1 MKKILLVLVA
11 SFSFLSAQTHIVPEG
26 FSGISVSFK
35 HDQNVDFFGEGKFL
49 RDSYENAIGF
59 GYIYNGTVGIDLAYG
74 YSLNNKKDVYNFN
87 LPDGDSSS
95 ENENF
100 NFVENFRSENAN
112 VGDKTFSFG
121 LTYYLNESQTLFEQN
136 LPINLSLGL
145 RYGTKNYSSDAL
157 KFLNQDFYGKYYAF
171 EFGAYKEIETNA
183 SFFMIPRIKLGISSE
198 KNIFNAVDEAT
209 SNEGNSADNASID
222 TDSFKVSSTFIE
234 FALPFILNNTSAGQP
249 FIEPS
254 IANKYGTTH
263 LGLRFGF
270 LF

>member
-100 NFVENFRSENAN
+100 NFVENFRSENSN

-121 LTYYLNESQTLFEQN
+121 LTYYLNESQTLFSSN
-136 LPINLSLGL
+136 LPLNLSIGA
-145 RYGTKNYSSDAL
+145 RYGTKNYTSNAL
-157 KFLNQDFYGKYYAF
+157 DFLNQDFYGKFYAF

-183 SFFMIPRIKLGISSE
+183 SFYMIPRLKLSVSSE
-198 KNIFNAVDEAT
+198 KNIYNSPDAVVDG
-209 SNEGNSADNASID
+209 SSGIID
-222 TDSFKVSSTFIE
+222 TDSFKVQSTYFEI
-234 FALPFILNNTSAGQP
+234 ALPFILNNTSAGQP

-254 IANKYGTTH
+254 IANKFGTTH

>member
-1 MKKILLVLVA
+1 MKKLLTTIIALL
-11 SFSFLSAQTHIVPEG
+11 SFLNAQTHIVPEG
-26 FSGISVSFK
+26 FSGFTVSFK

-49 RDSYENAIGF
+49 RDSYSNSIGL
-59 GYIYNGTVGIDLAYG
+59 GYVYNGIFGIDLGYG
-74 YSLNNKKDVYNFN
+74 YSLNDKKDIYTFSMEEGV
-87 LPDGDSSS
+87 STS
-95 ENENF
+95 EDENF

-209 SNEGNSADNASID
+209 SNEGNSAVNASID
-222 TDSFKVSSTFIE
+222 TDSFKVSSTYIE

>member
-1 MKKILLVLVA
+1 MCI
-11 SFSFLSAQTHIVPEG
+11 
-26 FSGISVSFK
+26 
-35 HDQNVDFFGEGKFL
+35 
-49 RDSYENAIGF
+49 RDS
-59 GYIYNGTVGIDLAYG
+59 G
-74 YSLNNKKDVYNFN
+74 YSLNNKKDTYNFQTI
-87 LPDGDSSS
+87 DGESSS

-100 NFVENFRSENAN
+100 NFTKNFRSENAN

-121 LTYYLNESQTLFEQN
+121 LTYYLNENQNLFAQD
-136 LPINLSLGL
+136 LPINLSFGL

-157 KFLNQDFYGKYYAF
+157 KFLDQDFYGKFYAF

-183 SFFMIPRIKLGISSE
+183 SFYMIPRFKLSVSSE
-198 KNIFNAVDEAT
+198 KNIHDNLETPLSDE
-209 SNEGNSADNASID
+209 EDLD
-222 TDSFKVSSTFIE
+222 TDSFKLSSTYIE

>member
-1 MKKILLVLVA
+1 MKKILLVLIA
-11 SFSFLSAQTHIVPEG
+11 LFSFTSAQTHIVPEG

-59 GYIYNGTVGIDLAYG
+59 GYIYDATVGIDLSYG
-74 YSLNNKKDVYNFN
+74 YSLNNKKDIYNFETI
-87 LPDGDSSS
+87 DGESSS

-100 NFVENFRSENAN
+100 NFTKNFRSENAN

-121 LTYYLNESQTLFEQN
+121 LTYYLNESQNLFAQD
-136 LPINLSLGL
+136 LPINLSFGL

-157 KFLNQDFYGKYYAF
+157 KFLDQDFYGKFYAF

-183 SFFMIPRIKLGISSE
+183 SFYMIPRLKLSVSSE
-198 KNIFNAVDEAT
+198 KNIHDNLDTPLSDEEDL
-209 SNEGNSADNASID
+209 SDLQDLD
-222 TDSFKVSSTFIE
+222 TDSFKLSSTYIE

>member
-1 MKKILLVLVA
+1 MKKILLGLIA
-11 SFSFLSAQTHIVPEG
+11 SLSFISAQTHIVPEG
-26 FSGISVSFK
+26 FSGLSVSFN

-59 GYIYNGTVGIDLAYG
+59 GYIYNATVGIDLSYG
-74 YSLNNKKDVYNFN
+74 YALNNKKDTYDFDTI
-87 LPDGDSSS
+87 DGESSS
-95 ENENF
+95 DSENF
-100 NFVENFRSENAN
+100 NFTKNFRSENSN

-121 LTYYLNESQTLFEQN
+121 LTYYLNESQNLFAQD
-136 LPINLSLGL
+136 LPINLSFGL

-157 KFLNQDFYGKYYAF
+157 KFLDQDFYGKFYAF

-183 SFFMIPRIKLGISSE
+183 NFYMIPRLKLSVSRE
-198 KNIFNAVDEAT
+198 KNIYN
-209 SNEGNSADNASID
+209 NSATPLSDLQDSD
-222 TDSFKVSSTFIE
+222 TDSFKLSSTYLEI
-234 FALPFILNNTSAGQP
+234 ALPFILNNTSAGQP

>member
-11 SFSFLSAQTHIVPEG
+11 LFSFISAQTHIVPEG

-59 GYIYNGTVGIDLAYG
+59 GYIYDSTVGIDLSYG
-74 YSLNNKKDVYNFN
+74 YSLNNKKNTYDSDTI
-87 LPDGDSSS
+87 DGESSS
-95 ENENF
+95 ESENF
-100 NFVENFRSENAN
+100 SFTKNFRSENAN

-121 LTYYLNESQTLFEQN
+121 LTYYLNESQNLFAQD
-136 LPINLSLGL
+136 LPINLSFGL
-145 RYGTKNYSSDAL
+145 RYGTKNYTSDAL
-157 KFLNQDFYGKYYAF
+157 NFLNQDFYGKFYAF
-171 EFGAYKEIETNA
+171 EFGVYKEIETNA
-183 SFFMIPRIKLGISSE
+183 SFYMIPRLKLSINSE
-198 KNIFNAVDEAT
+198 KNIYNALSIEESV
-209 SNEGNSADNASID
+209 EGVID
-222 TDSFKVSSTFIE
+222 TESFKVQSTYLEI
-234 FALPFILNNTSAGQP
+234 ALPFILNNTSAGKP

>member
-1 MKKILLVLVA
+1 MKKILIVLFTSL
-11 SFSFLSAQTHIVPEG
+11 SFISAQTHIVPEG
-26 FSGISVSFK
+26 FSGLSVSFK

-49 RDSYENAIGF
+49 RDSYENAIGV

-74 YSLNNKKDVYNFN
+74 YSLNNKKDEYSFN
-87 LPDGDSSS
+87 LSDGESNSKD
-95 ENENF
+95 ENF
-100 NFVENFRSENAN
+100 NFIENFRSENAN
-112 VGDKTFSFG
+112 VGDKTFTFG
-121 LTYYLNESQTLFEQN
+121 LTYYLNESQTFFEQD
-136 LPINLSLGL
+136 LPINLSLGF

-157 KFLNQDFYGKYYAF
+157 KFLNQDFYGKFYAF

-183 SFFMIPRIKLGISSE
+183 SFYMIPRLKLSVSSE
-198 KNIFNAVDEAT
+198 KNIYNSSNLVEDGSNAVVE
-209 SNEGNSADNASID
+209 
-222 TDSFKVSSTFIE
+222 TDSFKLQSTYFEI
-234 FALPFILNNTSAGQP
+234 ALPFILNITSAGQP

>member
-1 MKKILLVLVA
+1 MKKILTIIIA
-11 SFSFLSAQTHIVPEG
+11 SLSFLNAQTHIVPEG
-26 FSGISVSFK
+26 FSGFTVSFK

-59 GYIYNGTVGIDLAYG
+59 GYIYDATLGIDLSYG
-74 YSLNNKKDVYNFN
+74 YSLNNKKDTYSFN
-87 LPDGDSSS
+87 TIDGESSS

-100 NFVENFRSENAN
+100 NFTKNFRSENAN

-121 LTYYLNESQTLFEQN
+121 LTYYLNESQNLFAQD
-136 LPINLSLGL
+136 LPINLSFGL

-157 KFLNQDFYGKYYAF
+157 KFLDQDFYGKFYAF

-183 SFFMIPRIKLGISSE
+183 SFYMIPRLKLSVSTE
-198 KNIFNAVDEAT
+198 KNIYNNMAT
-209 SNEGNSADNASID
+209 LPSDLQDSD
-222 TDSFKVSSTFIE
+222 TDSFKLSSTYLEI
-234 FALPFILNNTSAGQP
+234 ALPFILNNTSAGQP

>member
-1 MKKILLVLVA
+1 MKKLLTIIIVSL
-11 SFSFLSAQTHIVPEG
+11 SFLNAQTHIVPEG
-26 FSGISVSFK
+26 FSGLSVSFK

-49 RDSYENAIGF
+49 RDSYENGIGF
-59 GYIYNGTVGIDLAYG
+59 GYIYNGTLGIDLAYG
-74 YSLNNKKDVYNFN
+74 YSLNNKKDEYSFN
-87 LPDGDSSS
+87 TTDGESSS
-95 ENENF
+95 EEENF
-100 NFVENFRSENAN
+100 NFVKNFRSENAN
-112 VGDKTFSFG
+112 VGDKAFSFG
-121 LTYYLNESQTLFEQN
+121 LTYYLNENQSLFEYN

-157 KFLNQDFYGKYYAF
+157 KFLNQDFYGKFYAI
-171 EFGAYKEIETNA
+171 EFGAYKELETDAN
-183 SFFMIPRIKLGISSE
+183 FFMIPRVKIGISNE
-198 KNIFNAVDEAT
+198 KNIFDSMDALNTDEGG
-209 SNEGNSADNASID
+209 SVLNENND
-222 TDSFKVSSTFIE
+222 TNSFKVSSTYIE

>member
-1 MKKILLVLVA
+1 MKKILLGLIA
-11 SFSFLSAQTHIVPEG
+11 SLSFIYAQTHIVPEG
-26 FSGISVSFK
+26 FSGLSVSFN

-59 GYIYNGTVGIDLAYG
+59 GYIYNATVGIDLSYG
-74 YSLNNKKDVYNFN
+74 YALNNKKDTYDFDTI
-87 LPDGDSSS
+87 DGESSS
-95 ENENF
+95 DSENF
-100 NFVENFRSENAN
+100 NFTKNFRSENSN

-121 LTYYLNESQTLFEQN
+121 LTYYLNESQNLFAQD
-136 LPINLSLGL
+136 LPINLSFGL

-157 KFLNQDFYGKYYAF
+157 KFLDQDFYGKFYAF

-183 SFFMIPRIKLGISSE
+183 NFYMIPRLKLSVSRE
-198 KNIFNAVDEAT
+198 KNIYN
-209 SNEGNSADNASID
+209 NSATPLSDLQDSD
-222 TDSFKVSSTFIE
+222 TDSFKLSSTYLEI
-234 FALPFILNNTSAGQP
+234 ALPFILNNTSAGQP